1 MQTRSSTTKKKLH
14 WSCRKPPSSPRSIQS
29 SSSLGTLS
37 VCTINS
43 GGSIPYSPT
52 SPVYSPTSPAYS
64 DSSATP
70 ANSHARYN
78 RPPSEPRALIKKVP
92 SNLPVATPNQ
102 LPTES
107 VFHTAAREVTFHR
120 FTPSERQRALHQ
132 GYLTNISVS
141 PQVRNTAKL
150 IDLNQQIISI
160 NRKSRNLIN
169 LLTVHCAE
177 RENISREIK
186 QLLELQW
193 ERKRAEATQAYSS
206 LLKNPELF
214 IEQFSKVSTCSDQ
227 LGNPIKFAAKVEI
240 YSPFFQDPISGTVVQ
255 LEEDNIVLVHIER
268 TGKIGGFFG
277 TELIVK
283 EISV

>member
-1 MQTRSSTTKKKLH
+1 MQTRSSSTKKKPH
-14 WSCRKPPSSPRSIQS
+14 WSFKKPPASPRSVQT

-37 VCTINS
+37 VCSIAS
-43 GGSIPYSPT
+43 SGSIPYSPT
-52 SPVYSPTSPAYS
+52 TPPYSPTSPCYP
-64 DSSATP
+64 DSPATQD
-70 ANSHARYN
+70 NSHARYN
-78 RPPSEPRALIKKVP
+78 RPPSEPRSVIKKVKG
-92 SNLPVATPNQ
+92 NLPAAAPNQ
-102 LPTES
+102 LPTEA
-107 VFHTAAREVTFHR
+107 VFHSEARELALYR
-120 FTPSERQRALHQ
+120 FTPTERQRALHQ
-132 GYLTNISVS
+132 GYLTNVSVS

-150 IDLNQQIISI
+150 IDLNQQIIAI

-169 LLTVHCAE
+169 LLTVHCSE
-177 RENISREIK
+177 RESISREIK
-186 QLLELQW
+186 QLFELQW
-193 ERKRAEATQAYSS
+193 EKKRAEATQAYSS

-214 IEQFSKVSTCSDQ
+214 IEQFSKISNCSDQ
-227 LGNPIKFAAKVEI
+227 LGNPIKFASKVEI